1 MLYSVVM
8 DKSQPDRNTL
18 RQQAE
23 AIFTDKSAA
32 NLTYDEPASPDSSR
46 RLLHELQ
53 VHQIEL
59 ELQNE
64 ELRQAQV
71 ALDLERTKYFDLYD
85 LAPVGYVTLSD
96 QGLILQANLTAA
108 KQLGVPRS
116 ELLHRPI
123 SRFIL
128 DKDQDSFYLLR
139 QQLLA
144 TDAPQV
150 TELQMIK
157 HDGTPMWAQLTAEV
171 LRCQQEA
178 VLRVIISDITQRH
191 LDMDEVQRLA
201 FFDPLTGLPNRRL
214 LQDRLRQAMLTSIRT
229 KQHGALMFLDLDHFK
244 RINDTLNHELGDL
257 LLQQVATRLLACVR
271 EGDSVARLGGDEFVV
286 LLETL
291 SDHDHE
297 AAVQAEDMAHKILL
311 ALEQTYNLNGQ
322 AYDST
327 ISIGIVVFLADH
339 DTLDELL
346 KKADVAMYQA
356 KADGRNTARFFDPV
370 IQAAVTA
377 QSELQTDLHRGL
389 AQKEFVLH
397 YQIQVNHQ
405 GEPIGAEALVRWNHP
420 TRGMVSPAH
429 FIPLAE
435 ETGLILPLGQ
445 WVLETACA
453 QLVKW
458 AEDPQTA
465 SWKMAV
471 NVSALQFSK
480 VNFSATVVNALENT
494 GANPRRLKLELTESM
509 LINDVE
515 DVIRKMNAIKS
526 LGVSF
531 ALDDFGTGY
540 SSLSYLKR
548 LPLAQLKIDQS
559 FVRDLQSNTNDT
571 LIAKTIVALG
581 HSLGLNVIAEGVETA
596 AQRDYLASI
605 GCDAFQGY
613 FFGRPMPAS
622 ELLNFA
628 LPMKMS

>member
-1 MLYSVVM
+1 M
-8 DKSQPDRNTL
+8 DKYRPNRHTL

-23 AIFTDKSAA
+23 VIFADKSAA
-32 NLTYDEPASPDSSR
+32 NQTHDAPRSQDDTQG
-46 RLLHELQ
+46 LLHELQ

-71 ALDLERTKYFDLYD
+71 VLDLERAKYFDLYD
-85 LAPVGYVTLSD
+85 MAPVGYFTLSE

-108 KQLGVPRS
+108 RQLGLPRN
-116 ELLHRPI
+116 ELIHRPI

-128 DKDQDSFYLLR
+128 DKDQDHFYLLR
-139 QQLLA
+139 QKLLA

-150 TELQMIK
+150 TELRMLK
-157 HDGTPMWAQLTAEV
+157 HDGTHMWAQLTAEV
-171 LRCQQEA
+171 IRGEQEA
-178 VLRVIISDITQRH
+178 TLRVVVSDVTQRH

-201 FFDPLTGLPNRRL
+201 FFDSLTGLPNRRL
-214 LQDRLRQAMLTSIRT
+214 LQDRLRQAMLTSTRT
-229 KQHGALMFLDLDHFK
+229 KLHGALMFLDLDHFK
-244 RINDTLNHELGDL
+244 RINDTLNRELGDL
-257 LLQQVATRLLACVR
+257 LLQQVAQRLLACVH
-271 EGDSVARLGGDEFVV
+271 EGDSVARLGGDEFMV

-291 SDHDHE
+291 SYHDHE

-311 ALEQTYNLNGQ
+311 ALEQPYDLNGH

-346 KKADVAMYQA
+346 KKADLAMYQA
-356 KADGRNTARFFDPV
+356 KADGRNTARFFDPL

-377 QSELQTDLHRGL
+377 QSELKKDLHRGL
-389 AQKEFVLH
+389 AQQEFVLH
-397 YQIQVNHQ
+397 YQIQVNRQ
-405 GEPIGAEALVRWNHP
+405 GEPIGAEALVRWKHP
-420 TRGMVSPAH
+420 TRGLVPPAH

-435 ETGLILPLGQ
+435 ETGLILPLGL

-458 AEDPQTA
+458 AEHPQTA

-480 VNFSATVVNALENT
+480 VNFSATVVNALEKT
-494 GANPRRLKLELTESM
+494 GANPHFLKLELTESM

-526 LGVSF
+526 LGMSF
-531 ALDDFGTGY
+531 SLDDFGTGY

-559 FVRDLQSNTNDT
+559 FVRDLQTNTNDT
-571 LIAKTIVALG
+571 LIAQTIVALG
-581 HSLGLNVIAEGVETA
+581 HSLGLHVIAEGVETA
-596 AQRDYLASI
+596 PQRDYLASI

-613 FFGRPMPAS
+613 YFGHPMPAD
-622 ELLNFA
+622 ELLCLA
-628 LPMKMS
+628 LPMQMERG